1 MYITRRERERE
12 KKKSFQIFQFFK
24 FSMLELKLIKFLMR
38 FFKQKVSLSL
48 SWWLFCTFLVETL
61 YAINKSSTSKCKY
74 SDLPP
79 LVLKFTK
86 FFMTFLLKPRPSFLS
101 NFVSLSSAIR
111 GNSSVL
117 FHLKLYITST
127 KGTHQM

>member
-1 MYITRRERERE
+1 MYITRRERER

-101 NFVSLSSAIR
+101 NFVSLSSVIR

>member
-1 MYITRRERERE
+1 MYITRRERE
-12 KKKSFQIFQFFK
+12 KIKSFQIFQFFK
-24 FSMLELKLIKFLMR
+24 FSMLELKLIKFRMR

-61 YAINKSSTSKCKY
+61 CAINKSSPSKCKY

-79 LVLKFTK
+79 LILKFTK

-101 NFVSLSSAIR
+101 NFASLSSVIR
-111 GNSSVL
+111 GNSSVF
-117 FHLKLYITST
+117 FHLKLYMTST
-127 KGTHQM
+127 KRTHQM

>member
-1 MYITRRERERE
+1 MYITRRERE
-12 KKKSFQIFQFFK
+12 KIKSFQIFQFFK
-24 FSMLELKLIKFLMR
+24 FSMLELKLIKLRMR

-48 SWWLFCTFLVETL
+48 SRWLFCTFLVETL
-61 YAINKSSTSKCKY
+61 YAINKSSPSKCKY

-101 NFVSLSSAIR
+101 NFASLSSVIR

-117 FHLKLYITST
+117 FHLKLYMTST
-127 KGTHQM
+127 KRTHQM